1 MRPGHTA
8 GLLRRDELVRG
19 DGANAS
25 TPDAATGRWAAIDA
39 LRGLSIIA
47 MLLSLTPG
55 AWEHSFGWLVHVRW
69 EGWNLVDMVAP
80 GFLFCIGAVMP
91 VSLRRRVA
99 DGDGRVAAHVLKRA
113 LGLVLLGV
121 FINAYPEFDAAHLRL
136 PGVLQ
141 RIGASYAL
149 AAMFVL
155 RLSRRGNRLQVSAVR
170 MSVAAACILASYWA
184 LLYFVPVPGY
194 GAQRFDPEGSWPAV
208 IDRAVFTVPHLFR
221 WWPVNGQ
228 VVFDPD
234 GLLSIYPTCA
244 LILLGVAANAAWPT
258 WRQPERICI
267 AAGGALMA
275 LAIGLQG
282 ACPIIKNIWTS
293 TFVLF
298 SAGFSL
304 VLLGA
309 LTLVYR
315 NGHANAL
322 FFPLRVFGANPLL
335 AYLVCFLFAP
345 ALDANWLPLAD
356 HGRVSLRWGSQ
367 LLLAG
372 LDPQAAS
379 ILFGVAYLT
388 LLFPLLWFAH
398 RRGWFLKL

>member
-1 MRPGHTA
+1 MSSLPLPSPRAAAVPDDRRWVLALTALASFMVALDAMVVTTALGAMRVELRASVTELEWIVNAYNLSFAVLLLTGAALGDRFGRRRGLMA
-8 GLLRRDELVRG
+8 GL
-19 DGANAS
+19 
-25 TPDAATGRWAAIDA
+25 
-39 LRGLSIIA
+39 GL
-47 MLLSLTPG
+47 
-55 AWEHSFGWLVHVRW
+55 F
-69 EGWNLVDMVAP
+69 VA
-80 GFLFCIGAVMP
+80 
-91 VSLRRRVA
+91 
-99 DGDGRVAAHVLKRA
+99 
-113 LGLVLLGV
+113 
-121 FINAYPEFDAAHLRL
+121 
-136 PGVLQ
+136 
-141 RIGASYAL
+141 ASYAL

-155 RLSRRGNRLQVSAVR
+155 LSSRRGNRLQVSAVR
-170 MSVAAACILASYWA
+170 MSVAAACILVSYWA